1 VWSLEKIEEKSSQLI
16 DNRGLKL
23 GEVLAKK
30 RGTSVLTGAAAKL
43 VIFLFLNIYLLS
55 VV

>member
-30 RGTSVLTGAAAKL
+30 RGTSV
-43 VIFLFLNIYLLS
+43 S
-55 VV
+55 RVVDRLAV

>member
-30 RGTSVLTGAAAKL
+30 RGTSVKTFSRCTAIAPAANVQTKS
-43 VIFLFLNIYLLS
+43 FN
-55 VV
+55 